1 MSERANGTGVV
12 WRLGTRLKAARI
24 RAGYSQ
30 KQLGMLVGMD
40 EFSASARMNQYERER
55 HSPNMRTSE
64 QLAMVLQVPMAY
76 LYCPED
82 ELAELILKVSSLT
95 PEFKK
100 ELTRFIEQLL
110 AAQGSTSRQPVRTR
124 SEL

>member
-1 MSERANGTGVV
+1 M
-12 WRLGTRLKAARI
+12 LGTRLKAARI

-55 HSPNMRTSE
+55 HSPTCGLPNSWPWSSRSPWPT
-64 QLAMVLQVPMAY
+64 
-76 LYCPED
+76 YCPED

>member
-1 MSERANGTGVV
+1 
-12 WRLGTRLKAARI
+12 
-24 RAGYSQ
+24 
-30 KQLGMLVGMD
+30 
-40 EFSASARMNQYERER
+40 
-55 HSPNMRTSE
+55 MRTSE

-100 ELTRFIEQLL
+100 RADAFHRTVARGPGIN
-110 AAQGSTSRQPVRTR
+110 QPPACTHK
-124 SEL
+124 E

>member
-1 MSERANGTGVV
+1 MDARYPAKSRKNQSGILAETVGHAGGNGRVFRQRTDEPI
-12 WRLGTRLKAARI
+12 RTRTAL
-24 RAGYSQ
+24 
-30 KQLGMLVGMD
+30 
-40 EFSASARMNQYERER
+40 
-55 HSPNMRTSE
+55 PNMRTSE

>member
-1 MSERANGTGVV
+1 MD
-12 WRLGTRLKAARI
+12 ARYPAKSRKNQSGI
-24 RAGYSQ
+24 LAETV
-30 KQLGMLVGMD
+30 GMLVGMD

>member
-1 MSERANGTGVV
+1 M
-12 WRLGTRLKAARI
+12 
-24 RAGYSQ
+24 
-30 KQLGMLVGMD
+30 
-40 EFSASARMNQYERER
+40 
-55 HSPNMRTSE
+55 
-64 QLAMVLQVPMAY
+64 
-76 LYCPED
+76 PED

>member
-1 MSERANGTGVV
+1 M
-12 WRLGTRLKAARI
+12 LGTRLKAARI

-55 HSPNMRTSE
+55 HSPTCELE

>member
-1 MSERANGTGVV
+1 M
-12 WRLGTRLKAARI
+12 LGTRLKAARI

-55 HSPNMRTSE
+55 HSPNMWTSE

>member
-1 MSERANGTGVV
+1 M
-12 WRLGTRLKAARI
+12 LGTRLKAARI

-82 ELAELILKVSSLT
+82 EPGRAHPQGVQPDTRVQERADAFHRTVARGPGINQPPACT
-95 PEFKK
+95 HK
-100 ELTRFIEQLL
+100 E
-110 AAQGSTSRQPVRTR
+110 
-124 SEL
+124 

>member
-1 MSERANGTGVV
+1 M
-12 WRLGTRLKAARI
+12 LGTRLKAARI

-76 LYCPED
+76 LSIAPRTSWPSSSSRCP
-82 ELAELILKVSSLT
+82 A
-95 PEFKK
+95 
-100 ELTRFIEQLL
+100 
-110 AAQGSTSRQPVRTR
+110 
-124 SEL
+124 